1 MRRFSRGGNAQA
13 KRASTAG
20 LALLLGWLGATA
32 LCFSPAHATSG
43 GPTKAT
49 AGARPAPSGSTRAL
63 QPSGAA
69 KWLRV
74 PAPTVEASES
84 GRAGSLRVV
93 EGGMRIEL
101 SADGSMAQS
110 SELLPPG
117 ARHLELPSW
126 LGGGFLFWSHVER
139 ATWLWRSDRFTSPL
153 QPLAQVSTIVQR
165 VVPGF
170 DRLFLWSGANQA
182 LRAIDVRS
190 GQVLD
195 AGALPASSAYGP
207 MAFASPWFG
216 AVLSDIS
223 GLQVTVDSGM
233 TWQPLGIDGMEFQLQ
248 PTQGSIELRSNHDR
262 YLLDSRGT
270 VTALTTQGL
279 EPLSESDPS
288 DDGEAIDTET
298 SAAALLSHHPGR
310 RGASALA
317 AALQHGFKVA
327 ADSAIVVTN
336 GALARVRLSDGR
348 LERQRSLGL
357 THPAHCQALRLA
369 SGHGF
374 LCVDTTGT
382 TQLYRYQP
390 SFALSPLASFSTPRT
405 VLASGT
411 GGLVI
416 GGSCNADAAFAARDR
431 YCLYDGHTW
440 RDLQHQSA
448 KRERVVLTAQGAVVA
463 VQPPDLKHSGSLRT
477 IHGSSGKDSQQPLKL
492 PALPPRVRSLLAVGH
507 WLDPLSE
514 GPHGELA
521 TWVVGDQ
528 QFVGVRVKRDG
539 AVEVSALR
547 SDLPSTRF
555 NGSIALTLTSGGV
568 AHETSNFGFDWHT
581 IGLPASVTLPD
592 PYKPS
597 PATAND
603 WGCTEIGC
611 VFGSWLRI
619 GTGPGSPPAQASE
632 PPRAT
637 VAKSGMPHWSMQCR
651 ATGERREPKR
661 IAGVASEEAAP
672 AGRPSR
678 ASGPTPF
685 DALESGSWRAFLG
698 EAPPVR
704 NSQHLGVDIGNDEY
718 RAQFRVYAWGPRS
731 SDWASLARWQMR
743 IANRFAV
750 DSVWSTSIARAPWAT
765 PILAAQAFGQGDQSS
780 EFVDW
785 SVTLDAPGDAGL
797 VRLLTRAGSQLFL
810 AEKGRP
816 TQPLQHG
823 SQLDLQKPMSLTRL
837 FGRRYIAGEN
847 EGSFVVFQVEADQL
861 KAVGRYPV
869 LAPDSTRIQ
878 LVSSR
883 ASDALAIW
891 VKTPDRGW
899 FLFPLDLETGAALP
913 ALRVP
918 VEQLNGVPRTCTA
931 EDQGW
936 QLISDTPLAT
946 LAGSP
951 VNVRLSLSPTLDH
964 AKVHDVE
971 ARVLVTQ
978 AGLCLEALAGQLD
991 DSDGAMKQ
999 SSAQAAGSGTP
1010 VATTLTDRATGRR
1023 FGFRCSR

>member
-20 LALLLGWLGATA
+20 LALLLGWLGATT
-32 LCFSPAHATSG
+32 LCFRPAHATSG
-43 GPTKAT
+43 GPTKVAD
-49 AGARPAPSGSTRAL
+49 GARPAPASPTQA
-63 QPSGAA
+63 PHATGAA

-74 PAPTVEASES
+74 PTPTSEASEP
-84 GRAGSLRVV
+84 GHAGSLRVV

-101 SADGSMAQS
+101 SAHGSMVQS

-117 ARHLELPSW
+117 AQHLELPSW

-139 ATWLWRSDRFTSPL
+139 TTWLWRSDRFTSPL
-153 QPLAQVSTIVQR
+153 QPLAQVATIVQR

-170 DRLFLWSGANQA
+170 DRLFLWSGANQT

-195 AGALPASSAYGP
+195 TGALPASSAYGP
-207 MAFASPWFG
+207 MAFASPWFA
-216 AVLSDIS
+216 AVLSDIN
-223 GLQVTVDSGM
+223 GLQVTVDAGM
-233 TWQPLGIDGMEFQLQ
+233 TWQPLGVDGMELQLQ
-248 PTQGSIELRSNHDR
+248 PVQGSIELRSNHDR

-270 VTALTTQGL
+270 VTALATQAL
-279 EPLSESDPS
+279 EPLSVSDTA
-288 DDGEAIDTET
+288 DEGEAIETEDT
-298 SAAALLSHHPGR
+298 SAALLSQHPGQL
-310 RGASALA
+310 GVNALA
-317 AALQHGFKVA
+317 AALQQGFKVA
-327 ADSAIVVTN
+327 TDSAIVVTH
-336 GALARVRLSDGR
+336 GALAQVRLSDGR
-348 LERQRSLGL
+348 LERQSNLGWV
-357 THPAHCQALRLA
+357 HPAHCQALRLGY
-369 SGHGF
+369 GHGF
-374 LCVDTTGT
+374 LCVDTMGT
-382 TQLYRYQP
+382 TQLYRYQT
-390 SFALSPLASFSTPRT
+390 SFGLSLLASFSTPRT

-416 GGSCNADAAFAARDR
+416 SGSCNADAAPAARDQ
-431 YCLYDGHTW
+431 YCLYDGKIW
-440 RDLQHQSA
+440 RGLRHQTT
-448 KRERVVLTAQGAVVA
+448 KRERVALTAQGAFVA
-463 VQPPDLKHSGSLRT
+463 VRPPDRKHPGSLLT
-477 IHGSSGKDSQQPLKL
+477 IHGSSGKDWQLPLKL
-492 PALPPRVRSLLAVGH
+492 AALPQRVRSLLAVGH

-514 GPHGELA
+514 GSSGELA

-528 QFVGVRVKRDG
+528 QFVGVKVKRDG

-547 SDLPSTRF
+547 ADLSSTRF
-555 NGSIALTLTSGGV
+555 NGSVALTLTSGGV
-568 AHETSNFGFDWHT
+568 AYETSDFGFNWHT
-581 IGLPASVTLPD
+581 ISLPTSVTLPD

-611 VFGSWLRI
+611 VFGSWLKI

-637 VAKSGMPHWSMQCR
+637 VAKLGMPHWAMQCR
-651 ATGERREPKR
+651 ATGERREPKQ
-661 IAGVASEEAAP
+661 IAALAADEAAP
-672 AGRPSR
+672 LGRPTR

-685 DALESGSWRAFLG
+685 DALESGPWRAFLG

-704 NSQHLGVDIGNDEY
+704 SSQHLGIDIGNDEY
-718 RAQFRVYAWGPRS
+718 RTQFRVYAWGPRS
-731 SDWASLARWQMR
+731 TDWASLAWWQMR

-785 SVTLDAPGDAGL
+785 SVTLSAPGDAGL
-797 VRLLTRAGSQLFL
+797 VRLLTRAGSQLFW

-816 TQPLQHG
+816 TQLLQPR

-837 FGRRYIAGEN
+837 LGRRYIAGEN

-861 KAVGRYPV
+861 KAIGRYPV

-878 LVSSR
+878 LVTTR

-936 QLISDTPLAT
+936 LLISDAPLAT

-991 DSDGAMKQ
+991 DSDAAVKQ
-999 SSAQAAGSGTP
+999 LPAQAVGSGTP